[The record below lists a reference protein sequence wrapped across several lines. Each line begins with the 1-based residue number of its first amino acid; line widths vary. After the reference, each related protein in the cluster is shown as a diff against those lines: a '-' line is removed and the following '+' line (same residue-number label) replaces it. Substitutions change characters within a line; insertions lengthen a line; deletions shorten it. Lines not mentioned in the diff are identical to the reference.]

1 MKRLE
6 EEISLREIIEVMLNF
21 KWVIAAVTA
30 AVIALSGI
38 YSFFILQPVYEAGA
52 VILIRQP
59 SDSIDLDRDLIDVVE
74 ALSRETFDLERYK
87 LQVRSHALMEQ
98 VIQELDLPFTPATLS
113 RSINVGRIDNTNML
127 TISFT
132 NQDPELAATVINTL
146 TNKFLNFISEQKFE
160 EIAISTAFILQ
171 QKNITEENLSE
182 ALEKMKLLLQEP
194 NSVAELDAEI
204 KAKIALLTNYKS
216 EIISARV
223 DLAASRKERDSLKR
237 QLEAAPTVLTTKKS
251 VATDPYVASILTGV
265 TGESIVEIGSLEFTA
280 EEVNPVHVFLT
291 QELANMNIK
300 IDRQQEEIASMED
313 AVKTLEGE
321 LESLQ
326 IVFAEKKISH
336 DDLQRQ
342 VDIHKSNLLAISDR
356 YTAAR
361 MSESIQAGNLSMS
374 VVSSAIPPE
383 SPSGPNKKLNMAI
396 GAALGLMLGVLVAFF
411 AHYWKNSGKQQELS
425 ENSAS

>member
-6 EEISLREIIEVMLNF
+6 EEISLREIIEVMLNY

-237 QLEAAPTVLTTKKS
+237 QLEAAPTLLTTKKS
-251 VATDPYVASILTGV
+251 VATDPYVASILTGL

-411 AHYWKNSGKQQELS
+411 AHYWKNSGKQQGLS